1 MEDEIAIW
9 QDRIHEVLPDLEI
22 FKLNHRSEGLVNDVL
37 IVNDAWVVRFTTT
50 AWGEELMRQEHRLIG
65 LIQPH
70 LTMTVPSSRLVN
82 NNVIIYP
89 YIQGITFSRQI
100 WAKRPESDQRVLA
113 DQLGLFLRELHGIP
127 IQHPDWDIPHTLAPV
142 SRETWLDIYDN
153 IETRIKPLLLPH
165 QMDWM
170 EALFEEA
177 MGTPDFFEFDPAVV
191 HGDLVPYHIVYHPTE
206 NQIAAIIDYGS
217 AGIGDPATDL
227 ASLIY
232 NYGERL
238 VSKLAETYPGYGDI
252 IERARFY
259 AHALDLQWVLLGIES
274 GENYWFT
281 AHLGGARDIFD

>member
-1 MEDEIAIW
+1 MEDDIAIW

-22 FKLNHRSEGLVNDVL
+22 FKLRHRSEGLVNDVL
-37 IVNDAWVVRFTTT
+37 IVNDAWVVRFTST

-65 LIQPH
+65 LIRPH

-82 NNVIIYP
+82 DRVLIYP
-89 YIQGITFSRQI
+89 YIQGMTFSRRI
-100 WAKRPESDQRVLA
+100 WAECSAATQRALA
-113 DQLGLFLRELHGIP
+113 NQLGLFLSELHQIP

-153 IETRIKPLLLPH
+153 IELRIKPLLLPH

-177 MGTPDFFEFDPAVV
+177 MGTPDFFEFEPAMV
-191 HGDLVPYHIVYHPTE
+191 HGDLVPYHIVYHLAE
-206 NQIAAIIDYGS
+206 KQIAAVIDYGS

-232 NYGERL
+232 NFGERL
-238 VSKLAETYPGYGDI
+238 VSMLKENYPAYDTI
-252 IERARFY
+252 IKRARFY